1 MIYIVTEG
9 PFDQK
14 LVEVVLRD
22 LYAPELFVIKAY
34 GGKNNARPT
43 ARKHLL
49 QHKSPVIFIIDADTS
64 DPDKAKEEQEDL
76 EYYFG
81 MGGQSMPFQVT
92 TFVPTIEVVFFEKPV
107 VIERLLGRPLDR
119 ATKIAGRVA
128 PKEILESLLPELKLR
143 TRADIIE
150 RLTEED
156 LREIRSQQQMAAI
169 RQFIECQS
177 PVKMAV

>member
-22 LYAPELFVIKAY
+22 LYAPGLFVIKAY
-34 GGKNNARPT
+34 MGKNNGRPS

-49 QHKSPVIFIIDADTS
+49 QHKSPVSFVIDADTS
-64 DPDKAKEEQEDL
+64 NPDKAKQEQEDL

-81 MGGQSMPFQVT
+81 LGGHGLPFQVI
-92 TFVPTIEVVFFEKPV
+92 TFVPTMEVVFFEKPV
-107 VIERLLGRPLDR
+107 VIERLLGRSLDE

-128 PKEILESLLPELKLR
+128 PKEILESLFPELKLKTR
-143 TRADIIE
+143 TDIIE

-156 LREIRSQQQMAAI
+156 LREIRSQKQMAAI
-169 RQFIECQS
+169 RHFIECQS